1 MIEYI
6 HYQNSKSIV
15 FQNGQS
21 ITLNHHIMYVINMYM
36 KFQLNDV
43 VSYLKNYKKKYG
55 NQYQI
60 PIFINANTMFIIMF
74 GYQSRINYAI
84 NIYAIRKLVDKEGS
98 CEIYFNQTCIEIQK
112 NCRHIKSSIE
122 KGMRLN
128 KEIMENIFIL

>member
-21 ITLNHHIMYVINMYM
+21 ITLNHHITYVINMYM

-60 PIFINANTMFIIMF
+60 PIFINAKTTLIIVY
-74 GYQSRINYAI
+74 GYRSPINYAF
-84 NIYAIRKLVDKEGS
+84 NIHSITKLVDKEGS

-112 NCRHIKSSIE
+112 NCRYIKSSIE

-128 KEIMENIFIL
+128 KEMMENIFIL